1 MKISRDGVSVLGV
14 VEINKTA
21 KCQPAETPHS
31 TRETLLLRNCGISKL
46 QSAITQFNCD
56 SFCRLNNY
64 ELCHRFLRPRTREDE
79 IATANSWSKKSLL
92 LWLRLDEKSFVKRKM
107 KKVVSAFL
115 LAANV
120 CSVKLNDSFKSE
132 RVFVWIKIIKTFHPP
147 WCFSRPQ
154 AFFFQFSSSL
164 ASSSRWNAFTKRS
177 KLLLDKTNGH
187 DKWTAGKSH
196 KN

>member
-1 MKISRDGVSVLGV
+1 MKISRNGVSLLGV
-14 VEINKTA
+14 VKINKTA

-64 ELCHRFLRPRTREDE
+64 ELCHRFLRPRANEDE

-120 CSVKLNDSFKSE
+120 CSVKLNDSFESE
-132 RVFVWIKIIKTFHPP
+132 EMKRE
-147 WCFSRPQ
+147 FSFELKLLRHFTLRD
-154 AFFFQFSSSL
+154 ASL
-164 ASSSRWNAFTKRS
+164 ARRRFSFNFHHCWLLPRNETLSRREVNCF
-177 KLLLDKTNGH
+177 
-187 DKWTAGKSH
+187 
-196 KN
+196 